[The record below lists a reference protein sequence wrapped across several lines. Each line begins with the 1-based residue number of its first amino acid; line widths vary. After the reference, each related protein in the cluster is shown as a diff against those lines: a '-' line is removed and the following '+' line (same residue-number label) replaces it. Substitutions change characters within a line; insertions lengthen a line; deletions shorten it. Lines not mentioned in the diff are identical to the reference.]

1 MQLAAERSPRLARVS
16 RTALTIVPYGG
27 LVLVLI
33 LAAILTP
40 TFYSGPSLTLV
51 LFQIG
56 FIGLTAVGQTFVLLT
71 GGIDLS
77 IGAVI
82 GLTTV
87 IIASESNGDN
97 GRLAWAII
105 LALLA
110 GIVVSF
116 VNAGL
121 VIFRSVPP
129 FVATFATFVLVQGSI
144 TAWTRGAPSGD
155 IPSALG
161 PVGAGKLLGLPWPT
175 WIFVVVLIASAVVLG
190 GTSTGRR
197 IYATGANPVATR
209 LSGIR
214 TTTVIGG
221 AYLVCA
227 LLAVL
232 VGIIDAGY
240 VGHVDAQLARSLNL
254 DSIAAAVIG
263 GVALTG
269 GRGTIANTTV
279 GVLLLAVLI
288 VWMTQ
293 LGAGIG
299 GRLVV
304 EGIVIAFAAWLQGR
318 GQVNPLRQ

>member
-1 MQLAAERSPRLARVS
+1 MQLASARRPRFAGLS
-16 RTALTIVPYGG
+16 RTATTILPYGG
-27 LVLVLI
+27 LVIVLI
-33 LAAILTP
+33 LAAIMTP
-40 TFYSGPSLTLV
+40 TFYSGPSLMLV

-87 IIASESNGDN
+87 IIASEANGDN
-97 GRLAWAII
+97 GKLAWAII

-110 GIVVSF
+110 GIVVSL

-129 FVATFATFVLVQGSI
+129 FVATFATFVLVQGAI

-161 PVGAGKLLGLPWPT
+161 PIGAGNLVGIPWPT
-175 WIFVVVLIASAVVLG
+175 WIFVVVLIISAVVLG
-190 GTSTGRR
+190 GSSVGRR
-197 IYATGANPVATR
+197 IYAAGANPVATR

-214 TTTVIGG
+214 TTTIIGG
-221 AYLVCA
+221 AYVVCA
-227 LLAVL
+227 ILAVL
-232 VGIIDAGY
+232 VGVIDAGY

-304 EGIVIAFAAWLQGR
+304 EGIVIVFAAWLQGR
-318 GQVNPLRQ
+318 GQVNLLRQ